1 MVELFAESVLPFEGS
16 KCLKYLFF
24 VELVDVVEECLNL
37 LVIDFVSYVL
47 LLKNG
52 QYFQFSRRCESIDR
66 VLSTVI
72 INRIDF
78 IQVLLWLAG
87 QLFLQKVQT
96 GETMQ
101 LNVKLLI
108 YIGVGLEEQRLI
120 SGTNDEQILN
130 GLRH

>member
-24 VELVDVVEECLNL
+24 VELVDVVEECLHL

-120 SGTNDEQILN
+120 SGANDEQVLN